1 MKYLHILSL
10 LSALFFS
17 IPPSFS
23 EAREPLSA
31 VRAPGQSYMEHMSH
45 SPAYVRPEWGR
56 SVEGVSA
63 VYTAESFEKHLDSLD
78 FENHNYLR
86 FQQVYQW
93 VRDLRFLSVKKR
105 PDFLRRITWQYP
117 DDGCF
122 TRAEMTIRKLKEQD
136 FSGLKKI
143 FVFGDLEMKTSNS
156 SEGVVRWWFHVA
168 PLVKV
173 NFEYYVIDPSVSPS
187 RIMTVRDWIQ
197 RMNRDFDN
205 VRLSVCHESSYD
217 PASVCY
223 EEDYVPDEEVLAH
236 QTSYLHKEWYRMVE
250 LGRNPEVVLGDHPP
264 WRGLLIERPEGAP
277 NLP

>member
-10 LSALFFS
+10 TLVLGLFLKS
-17 IPPSFS
+17 SWS

-31 VRAPGQSYMEHMSH
+31 AREPGRSYVEYMSH
-45 SPAYVRPEWGR
+45 SPSYIRPEWGK
-56 SVEGVSA
+56 SVEGVSKI
-63 VYTAESFEKHLDSLD
+63 YSEETFEKYADTLD
-78 FENHNYLR
+78 FENYNYLH
-86 FQQVYQW
+86 FQQSYQW
-93 VRDLRFLSVKKR
+93 IRDLRFLSVEKR

-122 TRAEMTIRKLKEQD
+122 TRAEMAIRKLKEQG

-143 FVFGDLEMKTSNS
+143 FVFGDLELDTPNS
-156 SEGVVRWWFHVA
+156 AEGVVRWWFHVA

-187 RIMTVRDWIQ
+187 RILTVRDWLVN
-197 RMNRDFDN
+197 MNRDFDK
-205 VRLSVCHESSYD
+205 VRISICHESSYD
-217 PASVCY
+217 PASVCF
-223 EEDYVPDEEVLAH
+223 EEDYVPDEEVRAH

-250 LGRNPEVVLGDHPP
+250 LGRNPEIVLGDYPP
-264 WRGLLIERPEGAP
+264 WKGVLIESPQSGP